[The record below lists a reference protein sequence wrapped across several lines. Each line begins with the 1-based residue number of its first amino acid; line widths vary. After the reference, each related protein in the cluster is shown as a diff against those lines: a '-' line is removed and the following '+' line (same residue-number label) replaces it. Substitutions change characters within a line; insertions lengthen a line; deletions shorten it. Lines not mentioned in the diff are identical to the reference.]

1 MADTPLELYEEA
13 YRLHYHDKKIS
24 EAARIYETIIRDFP
38 DSNECGY
45 AFIQLQKVKA
55 NDISKMLKKGPA
67 SLYPMIIIAFVTS
80 LIALTIGIIGTV
92 FMFQQLRQEHHRST
106 IAMMALGKMYSG
118 SNEFAYK
125 LIDELK
131 SKSPLDPLASSFSS
145 DLFAQKRAAALAA
158 KQLAAQAAKP
168 PAPDIGDAPKP
179 ALTKPP
185 AARTKAT
192 TPVRRTTK
200 PARNPIIYGTDS
212 ISYF

>member
-13 YRLHYHDKKIS
+13 YRLHYHEKKIS

-80 LIALTIGIIGTV
+80 LIALAIGIIGAV
-92 FMFQQLRQEHHRST
+92 FLFQQFRQEHHRST

-118 SNEFAYK
+118 SNEYAYK

-131 SKSPLDPLASSFSS
+131 KSSPIDPLASSFTS
-145 DLFAQKRAAALAA
+145 DMFAQKRAAALAA
-158 KQLAAQAAKP
+158 QRLSAQTAKP
-168 PAPDIGDAPKP
+168 PAPDIAVAPKP
-179 ALTKPP
+179 APAKPP
-185 AARTKAT
+185 AARTKAF
-192 TPVRRTTK
+192 TPARRTAKQTK
-200 PARNPIIYGTDS
+200 NPIIYSADS